1 MPQSPEAVAN
11 VAAWLASEQST
22 YITGQTIFID
32 GGMHYTLSFISRW
45 KRLAV
50 HCRPYH

>member
-1 MPQSPEAVAN
+1 MAN

-32 GGMHYTLSFISRW
+32 GGMTLYPSFQGG
-45 KRLAV
+45 KG
-50 HCRPYH
+50 